1 MKTEAVDVAVTA
13 KGLGSTLTG
22 SGLAIE
28 ARGQALET
36 LAWERHENHE

>member
-1 MKTEAVDVAVTA
+1 MNQETVEVAVTA

-22 SGLAIE
+22 SSAALE
-28 ARGQALET
+28 EQVQALET

>member
-1 MKTEAVDVAVTA
+1 MNNEAVDVAVTA

-28 ARGQALET
+28 EQVQALGT
-36 LAWERHENHE
+36 LAGEGHENHE

>member
-13 KGLGSTLTG
+13 KGLGYTLTG

-36 LAWERHENHE
+36 LAGERHENHE

>member
-1 MKTEAVDVAVTA
+1 MNQETVEVVATA

-28 ARGQALET
+28 ARGHALET
-36 LAWERHENHE
+36 LAGERHENHE

>member
-1 MKTEAVDVAVTA
+1 MKTEAVDVVVTA

-28 ARGQALET
+28 ARGQDLET
-36 LAWERHENHE
+36 LAGGGHENHE